1 MDTIDYSN
9 LNRQFLFRPG
19 DVGKPKAE
27 VAAAFVNKR
36 IPGVKVKAHFAKIQ
50 DKSDKFYQ
58 KFHVVV
64 AGLDSIPA
72 RRWINETLC
81 TLAEKKV
88 VVDEETGEETEEWDK
103 ESIIP
108 LIDGGTEG
116 FMGQTRVIFPHL
128 TPCFECLL
136 HLFPPDPLNF
146 VECTL
151 VSTPRQPQ
159 HCISWAMR
167 FAWEDDPERKGK
179 KIDGDDPAHIQWI
192 YEKALARAQEC
203 KIPGVD
209 YKLTQGVVKRI
220 IPAIAST
227 NAVIAAGCANEA
239 FKIATNCSRHLQNW
253 MMYNGAREV
262 YTNTTLYEK
271 TEDCLICSLTGC
283 TVVVD
288 PDTTLEKF
296 VVFLIEDKDK
306 FLYLTDPSITKVDAT
321 SGKKDFLHMTGK
333 LGKITKGNLP
343 KKMSELVG
351 DGDILMITN
360 KGNENSLHRERN
372 YVVVVVLK
380 KTKT

>member
-27 VAAAFVNKR
+27 IAAAFINKR
-36 IPGVKVKAHFAKIQ
+36 ISGVQVKAHFAKIQ
-50 DKSDKFYQ
+50 DKPDKFYQ

-81 TLAEKKV
+81 SLAEKKK

-146 VECTL
+146 QECTL

-167 FAWEDDPERKGK
+167 FAWEDDPIRKGT

-192 YEKALARAQEC
+192 FEKASIRAAEC
-203 KIPGVD
+203 NITGVD
-209 YKLTQGVVKRI
+209 YKLTQGVVKKI

-253 MMYNGAREV
+253 MMYNGGEGV
-262 YTNTTLYEK
+262 YTNSTLYEK

-283 TVVVD
+283 SLVVD
-288 PDTTLEKF
+288 PEKTLEELVKF
-296 VVFLIEDKDK
+296 FIEDRDK
-306 FLYLTDPSITKVDAT
+306 FLYLTDPSIVRIDSKTGDRK
-321 SGKKDFLHMTGK
+321 FLHMTGFMAK
-333 LGKITKGNLP
+333 TTAANLHT
-343 KKMSELVG
+343 KMSQLVTN
-351 DGDILMITN
+351 GDILMITN
-360 KGNENSLHRERN
+360 KSPKGDPITRERN
-372 YVVVVVLK
+372 YVVGVVLK
-380 KTKT
+380 KI

>member
-1 MDTIDYSN
+1 
-9 LNRQFLFRPG
+9 
-19 DVGKPKAE
+19 
-27 VAAAFVNKR
+27 
-36 IPGVKVKAHFAKIQ
+36 
-50 DKSDKFYQ
+50 
-58 KFHVVV
+58 
-64 AGLDSIPA
+64 
-72 RRWINETLC
+72 
-81 TLAEKKV
+81 
-88 VVDEETGEETEEWDK
+88 
-103 ESIIP
+103 
-108 LIDGGTEG
+108 
-116 FMGQTRVIFPHL
+116 
-128 TPCFECLL
+128 
-136 HLFPPDPLNF
+136 
-146 VECTL
+146 
-151 VSTPRQPQ
+151 
-159 HCISWAMR
+159 
-167 FAWEDDPERKGK
+167 
-179 KIDGDDPAHIQWI
+179 
-192 YEKALARAQEC
+192 
-203 KIPGVD
+203 
-209 YKLTQGVVKRI
+209 LTQGVVKRI